1 LKSRS
6 FTIID
11 LFDNRTIN
19 KYMDHELLMIIF
31 KKYTKTF
38 IPKYL
43 QKWIKFGVQ
52 NDDKIVPLK
61 DSALIRTVSE
71 FIDGSVFLTYGQIV
85 IWIYYDKS
93 QPLDKLILN
102 VRLSD
107 KIVNF
112 KSEPEQRRQFEYL
125 ELKSLI
131 FESDE
136 NPTDKHW
143 NKGVAL
149 KFEDTIVLSWLK
161 SSVIV

>member
-1 LKSRS
+1 
-6 FTIID
+6 
-11 LFDNRTIN
+11 
-19 KYMDHELLMIIF
+19 M
-31 KKYTKTF
+31 
-38 IPKYL
+38 
-43 QKWIKFGVQ
+43 
-52 NDDKIVPLK
+52 
-61 DSALIRTVSE
+61 
-71 FIDGSVFLTYGQIV
+71 
-85 IWIYYDKS
+85 
-93 QPLDKLILN
+93 
-102 VRLSD
+102 
-107 KIVNF
+107 NF